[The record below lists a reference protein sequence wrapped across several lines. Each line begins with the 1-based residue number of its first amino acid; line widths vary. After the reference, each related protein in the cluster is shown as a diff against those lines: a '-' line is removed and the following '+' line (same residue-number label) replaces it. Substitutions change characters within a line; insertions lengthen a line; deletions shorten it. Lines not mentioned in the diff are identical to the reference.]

1 MQLRRSRNGTIF
13 ITLAASALIG
23 AGLVTQALADQEDK
37 GKTLTPIKHLVI
49 IFGENISFD
58 HYFATYPVALNDR
71 GPLFHPKD
79 DTPSIN
85 GLTGRLLTNNP
96 NLANPVRLGPADA
109 YTCDLNHDYTDEQ
122 KAVNGGLLDRFVQAT
137 TGTANGCATDGST
150 VMNYFDGNT
159 VTALWNYAQHY
170 AMSDNSFDTTFGPS
184 TPGALNLISGQ
195 TGNAQVALTFAKGQV
210 ATASPLATVTSDPD
224 PPLDDC
230 GADKGGTVTGKGT
243 VQMTG
248 RNVGDLLNLKGISW
262 GWFEGGFAPTSPAV
276 VNPDGSTKAPA
287 TCGSA
292 HIQHEFQDRFG
303 NPVLVVPNPTINP
316 FPVPDPGIH
325 TSGTDYSP
333 HHEPFQ
339 YYASTRNPHHL
350 PPASAGEIGHNGQA
364 NHQYDIND
372 FFAALKAGNLPAGS
386 YVKAARY
393 QDAHPGNS
401 DPLLEQVFIVNVINA
416 LQQSEE
422 WGKTAVFI
430 QYDDSDGWYDH
441 VTGPI
446 VNASATNIAGHDNTD
461 TNANDS
467 LIPVLPLST
476 STTPASPDAI
486 TTSGVCGS
494 PGAGAIP
501 SRCGYGPRLPFLVI
515 SPWAKANFVDH
526 TVTDQTS
533 SLRFI
538 EENWGLES
546 IDEPE
551 KPAGQ
556 GSFDRLAGSI
566 TNMFDFDDKP
576 NSSRLILAPFS
587 GLVVSGN

>member
-1 MQLRRSRNGTIF
+1 MLLPYSRLGRGS
-13 ITLAASALIG
+13 LVASAIV
-23 AGLVTQALADQEDK
+23 ATSLVTQSLAKDK
-37 GKTLTPIKHLVI
+37 EQTATPIKHLVI

-58 HYFATYPVALNDR
+58 HYFATYPVAANTEL
-71 GPLFHPKD
+71 PIFKATD

-85 GLTGRLLTNNP
+85 GLSDGLLTNNP
-96 NLANPVRLGPADA
+96 NLFNPVRLGREDA
-109 YTCDLNHDYTDEQ
+109 FTCSFNHDYTAEQ
-122 KAVNGGLLDRFVQAT
+122 KAANGGLLDKFVQAT
-137 TGTANGCATDGST
+137 SRTGTGCATDGST
-150 VMNYFDGNT
+150 VMGYYDGNT
-159 VTALWNYAQHY
+159 VTALWNYAQNY
-170 AMSDNSFDTTFGPS
+170 ALNDNSFGTTFGPS
-184 TPGALNLISGQ
+184 TVGAINLISGQ
-195 TGNAQVALTFAKGQV
+195 TAKGHLANTFAAGKV
-210 ATASPLATVTSDPD
+210 ANFSLVTVTGDPD
-224 PPLDDC
+224 PALDDC
-230 GADKGGTVTGKGT
+230 GADAGGTVTGKGT

-276 VNPDGSTKAPA
+276 VNPDGSTKTPA
-287 TCGSA
+287 VCASA
-292 HIQHEFQDRFG
+292 HIQHQYG
-303 NPVLVVPNPTINP
+303 TPPVLIVPNPTINP
-316 FPVPDPGIH
+316 FPVPVPGIH

-372 FFAALKAGNLPAGS
+372 FFSALKAGNLPAVS

-422 WGKTAVFI
+422 WAKTAVFI

-446 VNASATNIAGHDNTD
+446 VNASATNIAGNDNAD

-476 STTPASPDAI
+476 ATTPAMPGLI
-486 TTSGVCGS
+486 PTSGVCGS
-494 PGAGAIP
+494 PTAGAIP

-515 SPWAKANFVDH
+515 SAWAKTNFVDH
-526 TVTDQTS
+526 SVTDQTS

-538 EENWGLES
+538 EDNWGLQS
-546 IDEPE
+546 IDESE

-556 GSFDRLAGSI
+556 GSFDRLAGSVM
-566 TNMFDFDDKP
+566 NMFDFDNQP
-576 NSSRLILAPFS
+576 NTHRLILDPLNGRIIS
-587 GLVVSGN
+587 DK